1 MAGYSRQL
9 LHHYHYL
16 GKMHIL
22 CIMSKVNR
30 YRIYP
35 TKAQVTKLNSTL
47 ELCRWI
53 YNETLALRKDAWES
67 EHKRISYYDSKK
79 MIPIWKKDKPELKN
93 VHSHT
98 LQDVT
103 MRIDLAFQAFFRRV
117 KAGEKAGYP
126 RFKGKGWYDSITYLQ
141 SGFSLNNNM
150 LSLSKIGDIKI
161 KLHRQLEGN
170 IKRLT
175 IRRTSTGKWFVSILT
190 DVETYQQHEYSD
202 KSVGIDVGILSFAT
216 LSNGTYVP
224 NPRFYIQEEKALA
237 RANRRLS
244 KAEKG
249 TPERK
254 KCLKTLR
261 RIYERISNKRED
273 FAQELSK
280 NLVDNYGII
289 CFEDLNVK
297 NMSKNHNLAKHILDA
312 AWSKLVTYTSYKAEN
327 AGRKVILV
335 DPKNTSKMC
344 SNCGMLVEKDLSE
357 RTHNCHFCGLSIDR
371 DLNASINI
379 LTLGLQSVRKTD
391 RCPSF

>member
-1 MAGYSRQL
+1 MP
-9 LHHYHYL
+9 
-16 GKMHIL
+16 KI
-22 CIMSKVNR
+22 NR

-35 TKAQVTKLNSTL
+35 TKSQVTKLNSTL
-47 ELCRWI
+47 ELCRWV
-53 YNETLALRKDAWES
+53 YNETLALRKNAWES
-67 EHKRISYYDSKK
+67 EQKRISYYDSKK

-103 MRIDLAFQAFFRRV
+103 MRVDLAFQAFFRRV

-141 SGFSLNNNM
+141 SGFSLNGNI
-150 LSLSKIGDIKI
+150 LTLSKIGDII
-161 KLHRQLEGN
+161 LKLHRPLEGN

-175 IRRTSTGKWFVSILT
+175 IRRTSTGKWFVSILIDT
-190 DVETYQQHEYSD
+190 EAYQPLEHSD

-216 LSNGTYVP
+216 LSNGNYVP
-224 NPRFYIQEEKALA
+224 NPRFYLQEEKALA
-237 RANRRLS
+237 RANRKLS

-254 KCLKTLR
+254 KCLKTLC
-261 RIYERISNKRED
+261 RIYERITNKRED
-273 FAQELSK
+273 FTQKLSK
-280 NLVDNYGII
+280 SLVDNYGII
-289 CFEDLNVK
+289 CFEDLNIK

-344 SNCGMLVEKDLSE
+344 SSCGMLVEKDLSE
-357 RTHNCHFCGLSIDR
+357 RTHNCPYCDLSTGR

-379 LTLGLQSVRKTD
+379 LRLGLQSVRKAD
-391 RCPSF
+391 RDAPHLNEGSSHLVNTV